1 MKTITILTTA
11 LAGSLALTTCNKA
24 ANAPKKPTAS
34 NDMASMDMSAASKTG
49 SGSGSGKVTELD
61 KAGGKITIEHGPIPA
76 VGWPEMTMG
85 FKADPKIISDL
96 AVGDQVDFTLSL
108 KGNDETVTA
117 IAKQTR

>member
-11 LAGSLALTTCNKA
+11 LAGSLALTACNKA
-24 ANAPKKPTAS
+24 ADAPEKPTTP
-34 NDMASMDMSAASKTG
+34 NDMASMDMTATSKTG

-85 FKADPKIISDL
+85 FKADPKMISDL

-108 KGNDETVTA
+108 KGNDATLTA
-117 IAKQTR
+117 LTRK

>member
-11 LAGSLALTTCNKA
+11 LAGSLALTACNKA
-24 ANAPKKPTAS
+24 ADAPEKPTTP
-34 NDMASMDMSAASKTG
+34 NDMASMDMTATSKT
-49 SGSGSGKVTELD
+49 GSGSGKVTELD

-85 FKADPKIISDL
+85 FKADPKMISDL

-108 KGNDETVTA
+108 KGNDGTVTA

>member
-34 NDMASMDMSAASKTG
+34 NDMASMDMTATSKTAN
-49 SGSGSGKVTELD
+49 GSGKVTELD

-85 FKADPKIISDL
+85 FKADPKMISDL

-108 KGNDETVTA
+108 KGNDGTVTA

>member
-1 MKTITILTTA
+1 MKTIIILTTA
-11 LAGSLALTTCNKA
+11 LAGSLALTACNKTA
-24 ANAPKKPTAS
+24 DAPKKPAAS
-34 NDMASMDMSAASKTG
+34 NDMASMNMSAAAKTG
-49 SGSGSGKVTELD
+49 SGSGKIIELD

-85 FKADPKIISDL
+85 FKADPKMISDL

-108 KGNDETVTA
+108 KGNHGTVTA